1 MDLLAAAAN
10 GVVSDADQP
19 SSAKSSVVRDL
30 LSEEFDANSLF
41 GDDVENQDEEVE
53 KEPIYKGSPSKR
65 VERKGDDDDDAEP
78 EKESTQAN
86 TGTRRGRSASPNTFT
101 MPSAGDR
108 VWIKYDNGL
117 EFFAT
122 VFYPDGWKKGEALLA
137 FDDGDHH
144 TFSKSD
150 LKRCAMAGHYAHV
163 TEEHPL
169 YGKGCVNGQESAPAV
184 ELLLSKCRGR
194 GIKVDGVW
202 IGRDGYAGKEKLPCY
217 QTFAASDNSRA
228 EFKSFLHGGVVRY
241 NEDELGV
248 ILRILRCPMGAEE
261 RGARLILIV
270 TPVAEAC
277 AGVMPCITTEFL
289 KSGTAWQ
296 VVPFNPNA

>member
-10 GVVSDADQP
+10 GVVDDADEPQSP
-19 SSAKSSVVRDL
+19 KSSAVRDL
-30 LSEEFDANSLF
+30 LSEEFDTNSLF
-41 GDDVENQDEEVE
+41 SDVGEDQDEVLER
-53 KEPIYKGSPSKR
+53 EPAAVYKGSPAKR
-65 VERKGDDDDDAEP
+65 VERQGDDDDDAE
-78 EKESTQAN
+78 KESALANN
-86 TGTRRGRSASPNTFT
+86 TGARRGRSASPNTFT

-108 VWIKYDNGL
+108 VWIKYGNDDM

-122 VFYPDGWKKGEALLA
+122 VFYPNGWKKGEALLA

-150 LKRCAMAGHYAHV
+150 LKRCATAGHYAHV

-184 ELLLSKCRGR
+184 ELLLNKCRGG

-241 NEDELGV
+241 CGDQLGV
-248 ILRILRCPMGAEE
+248 ILRSLRCPLGAEE

-289 KSGTAWQ
+289 RSATAWQ
-296 VVPFNPNA
+296 VRAF